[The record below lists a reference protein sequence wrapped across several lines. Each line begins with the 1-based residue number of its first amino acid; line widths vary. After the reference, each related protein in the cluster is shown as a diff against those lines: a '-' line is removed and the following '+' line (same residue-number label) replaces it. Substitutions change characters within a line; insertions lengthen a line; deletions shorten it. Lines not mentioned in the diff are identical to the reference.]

1 MTTLDPQQMKKFMHM
16 RRWTQNPSFSF
27 VEGNFFIYTSHH
39 LAVYVAMVNPGS
51 KSHLETGKLKKK
63 QNLFI
68 LHINFYCAC
77 RVVSSECFGTEDF
90 YIFTKKPKTLAFSN
104 NTLDCSW
111 EPPISRHA
119 CGLTKCQV
127 RRLKSS
133 LG

>member
-1 MTTLDPQQMKKFMHM
+1 MNAESKLLICRRKFLYLH
-16 RRWTQNPSFSF
+16 F
-27 VEGNFFIYTSHH
+27 TS
-39 LAVYVAMVNPGS
+39 PGCLCCNG
-51 KSHLETGKLKKK
+51 KSWFEKSPRDREVKKK
-63 QNLFI
+63 NKTFLFCI
-68 LHINFYCAC
+68 SIFIVQPC